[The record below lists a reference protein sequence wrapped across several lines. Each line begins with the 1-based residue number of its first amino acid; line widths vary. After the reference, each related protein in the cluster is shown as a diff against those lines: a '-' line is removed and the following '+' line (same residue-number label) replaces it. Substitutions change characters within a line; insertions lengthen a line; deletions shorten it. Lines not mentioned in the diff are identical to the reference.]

1 MGDSYRPSTTS
12 CNDPDVRLRT
22 SDLIIEVLNALMFEG
37 DYEAGMRNV
46 LEILSKAI
54 HADRLYILEMR
65 RRFGSA
71 FVELCAEGVPPR
83 LAAIARVSDAA
94 LANFVKQFRGR
105 GVIFAETLDELVT
118 DKSRETERA
127 YFRKLGVHSLFSLP
141 LYVNGR
147 SLGCL
152 AADNYQLDDDYDI
165 MRLLD
170 AIGPCM
176 ATVVAKRQYFEELE
190 WMGTHDPL
198 TGLLNRRGVDLKNA
212 QILEERPDVP
222 CVLALVDVDD
232 FKAINDVHGHEAG
245 DEALKVLA
253 QTLQTELPAT
263 AVLGRNGGD
272 EFVAILFGED
282 GEKADEVFSRIGN
295 ASISFESA
303 GQEVPL
309 TISLGYVSCPDQ
321 ASSLSKAYQLADAAL
336 YAVKLAGKAQAMR
349 YSNNLDFRYRS
360 QLGFTPRDIAD
371 NIPGGILVYQIGG
384 NGTILFANKN
394 MADLFGC
401 SDLNEFMDSVKGC
414 FRYLVH
420 PDDEEATHAS
430 IISQVA
436 PDDVGKEL
444 RVSYRIIARDGRV
457 REVLQCGRVVEV
469 EGVGTAIYAIL
480 IDTSKGH

>member
-1 MGDSYRPSTTS
+1 
-12 CNDPDVRLRT
+12 
-22 SDLIIEVLNALMFEG
+22 
-37 DYEAGMRNV
+37 
-46 LEILSKAI
+46 
-54 HADRLYILEMR
+54 
-65 RRFGSA
+65 
-71 FVELCAEGVPPR
+71 
-83 LAAIARVSDAA
+83 
-94 LANFVKQFRGR
+94 
-105 GVIFAETLDELVT
+105 
-118 DKSRETERA
+118 
-127 YFRKLGVHSLFSLP
+127 
-141 LYVNGR
+141 
-147 SLGCL
+147 
-152 AADNYQLDDDYDI
+152 
-165 MRLLD
+165 
-170 AIGPCM
+170 
-176 ATVVAKRQYFEELE
+176 
-190 WMGTHDPL
+190 
-198 TGLLNRRGVDLKNA
+198 
-212 QILEERPDVP
+212 
-222 CVLALVDVDD
+222 
-232 FKAINDVHGHEAG
+232 
-245 DEALKVLA
+245 LA